1 MTAPQKKRSRQVGGP
16 GGGGNGKGCWLD
28 TPIPHEACLLQAN
41 CHACPYCRPVRT
53 PRLMKI
59 VCSFTGLVLWK
70 KQARQ

>member
-1 MTAPQKKRSRQVGGP
+1 MSALQKKRNRPAAEP
-16 GGGGNGKGCWLD
+16 GGSKTGKGCWLD
-28 TPIPHEACLLQAN
+28 TLIPHEACPLQAN

-70 KQARQ
+70 EVRQ

>member
-1 MTAPQKKRSRQVGGP
+1 MQTKRSRPAGEP
-16 GGGGNGKGCWLD
+16 GGGGNGKGFGSVF
-28 TPIPHEACLLQAN
+28 IPRPACGLQEES